1 MRLLDAMRQGGFI
14 PKESPQKGGVE
25 HDVHDYFSHNHSCD
39 NNPLDIHRYSRL
51 SIPIAQRLAFLVAHL
66 HMRG

>member
-51 SIPIAQRLAFLVAHL
+51 SIPIA
-66 HMRG
+66 